1 MTEAEKTSILLI
13 SCSESYWVLEGEEHL
28 NAMLSDE
35 AYYPK
40 PVRMI
45 NYQSSYELQMD
56 LPEGIFTGNLWG
68 IHPGIIERLRRL
80 KDIIEEDK

>member
-1 MTEAEKTSILLI
+1 MTDDKKDGIVLVSCDQNYWILQGDD
-13 SCSESYWVLEGEEHL
+13 YL

-35 AYYPK
+35 EYFPK

-45 NYQSSYELQMD
+45 NYKSSYELQLD
-56 LPEGIFTGNLWG
+56 LPDDTFTGNLWG
-68 IHPGIIERLRRL
+68 VHPGIIERLRRL